1 MRLLMSL
8 RKLNIRDVTAFEYS
22 FEPPIA
28 ALMADIGRALGSASI
43 GLTIQT
49 VQPGRRSSRRHRHVF
64 QEEILIV
71 MGGHGTL
78 HHGDARLTVGPG
90 DAICYLPGD
99 SEPHTFENTGSEDLV
114 VWAFGNRF
122 RHEVCVYP
130 DQGVAFVEGLGAEIS
145 LDRLVASDW
154 TEERRKR

>member
-1 MRLLMSL
+1 MPL
-8 RKLNIRDVTAFEYS
+8 RKLNIRDVTPFDYS

-28 ALMADIGRALGSASI
+28 ARMADLGRALGSASI

-49 VQPGRRSSRRHRHVF
+49 VRPGQHSSRRHRHIF

-71 MGGHGTL
+71 MSGNGML
-78 HHGDARLTVGPG
+78 HHGDERVAVGPG
-90 DAICYLPGD
+90 DTICYLPGD
-99 SEPHTFENTGSEDLV
+99 CEPHTFENTGGADLV

-122 RHEVCVYP
+122 PYEVCVYP
-130 DQGVAFVEGLGAEIS
+130 DQGIAFVEGLGAEIP